1 MKNEMDTNKVGF
13 EDSTVVKEIEMKKV
27 KQGMMLF
34 WICLICLVIAVVGA
48 VILHGKMGNQNLE
61 GIKEVEVCVVDVTE
75 KEVRINGSVST
86 SYEVTVE
93 YMGKEYDLVDG
104 GHSPWTYEG
113 HIGTAYMYEDK
124 IYANEEGPSTRTGV
138 GTLYSVFLISTIAL
152 FVITPSVGAS
162 ALQRRKKVL
171 GK

>member
-13 EDSTVVKEIEMKKV
+13 ENSTVVKEIELKKV
-27 KQGMMLF
+27 KQSMMLF
-34 WICLICLVIAVVGA
+34 WICLICFVIAILGT
-48 VILHGKMGNQNLE
+48 VILNGKMRNQNLE
-61 GIKEVEVCVVDVTE
+61 GIKEVQVCVVDVTE
-75 KEVRINGSVST
+75 KEVRINGNVST

-93 YMGKEYDLVDG
+93 YMGKEYDLLDG
-104 GHSPWTYEG
+104 GHYPWIYEG
-113 HIGTAYMYEDK
+113 HVGTAYMYENE

-138 GTLYSVFLISTIAL
+138 GTLYSVFLISAIAL